1 MQLVVLAGLANNFAV
16 PTFAQQKET
25 VDPEVRQQIAAIG
38 KKWDEAENNNDA
50 AAIAALFTED
60 GVFLTDKGPVY
71 GREAIQKRFADD
83 FQEWRHSNHTG
94 KRDPDSF
101 RIIAT
106 ADDVAENGEW
116 SVTVQ
121 GKTGDPIHV
130 KGYSSEIVKAMIG
143 RSVCTFNIAQ
153 APAPATASVETK

>member
-16 PTFAQQKET
+16 PTFGQQKET

-50 AAIAALFTED
+50 AEIAALFTED
-60 GVFLTDKGPVY
+60 GAFLTDKGPVY

-130 KGYSSEIVKAMIG
+130 KGYSSGIVKAMIG